1 MLIALG
7 CIDVFCHCLTQIT
20 PISSLAPPPQS
31 LTEGRRSLPSPISQ
45 RYHQQPVA
53 HPPLPNR
60 PPPPLHHNQDDY
72 RQQGAAKHPT
82 VEEQIAPYGNPQS
95 EHGLIIMR
103 DSRTHHDATAESNSP
118 PLSKVEEQHPSQ
130 HARDLHTHRPLA
142 QHTASGDHR
151 ALRRD
156 PRQPQLPHSGP
167 SVLGS
172 RAHAQPKF
180 GHGPAAVGG
189 DVRPIK
195 HPPSAG
201 DRYQAA
207 TQPPMDAHQ
216 LRLHNSNSSAS
227 EASLSLPAPLTNRR
241 RDSEA
246 TDPVQ
251 SGFEAN
257 RRYIEDINREVC
269 HEARRYKEGNV
280 AVEPVNADAEEWPFD
295 PNLTCT
301 FCGTMFRRGQ
311 IREFRYHIDECT
323 ARSMEGRK

>member
-1 MLIALG
+1 M
-7 CIDVFCHCLTQIT
+7 FCHCLTQIT
-20 PISSLAPPPQS
+20 PRSSLAPPPQS

-53 HPPLPNR
+53 RPPPPNR
-60 PPPPLHHNQDDY
+60 PPPLLHHNQDGY
-72 RQQGAAKHPT
+72 RQQGAAIHPT
-82 VEEQIAPYGNPQS
+82 VEEQRIASYGKP
-95 EHGLIIMR
+95 HGELDLIIMH
-103 DSRTHHDATAESNSP
+103 DSRTHQDVTAESDSP
-118 PLSKVEEQHPSQ
+118 PLSKVDEQHSPQ
-130 HARDLHTHRPLA
+130 HGRDLYAHRPLA
-142 QHTASGDHR
+142 QHTASGDPHR
-151 ALRRD
+151 AFQRD
-156 PRQPQLPHSGP
+156 PRHPQFLHSGP

-172 RAHAQPKF
+172 RAHAQPEF

-189 DVRPIK
+189 DARPIK

-201 DRYQAA
+201 ERYQAA
-207 TQPPMDAHQ
+207 TQPPMDANQ

-227 EASLSLPAPLTNRR
+227 ESSLSLPAPLTNRR

-257 RRYIEDINREVC
+257 RRYIGEDINREIR

-280 AVEPVNADAEEWPFD
+280 AVEPANADAEEWPFD